1 VGELVPPP
9 PTGDT
14 PKSASPFGL
23 EELLQALPSGIVVV
37 DTSGRVVF
45 ANEASRLLGG
55 LPQRGDLLLAG
66 KGELATLERPFRSA
80 LEDGAE
86 LDEQREFAAPSGIE
100 VRVRLLKVDLGGHV
114 FGLLTV
120 EDNTRVKQT
129 ERALATALGQ
139 AENQALRDPLTG
151 LFNRRHLEAILPAEL
166 GRAQRFETAIS
177 VLAIDADHFKK
188 LNDRFGHAAGDRA
201 LVQLARSMSR
211 ILRQGDTCAR
221 HGGEEFCAV
230 LPRADATQALQAA
243 DRLLRIVRAWRCPTD
258 PDLRLTVSIGVATA
272 RPPFGDD
279 WETQGKALLARADE
293 ALYRAKAHG
302 RDRTEVA

>member
-1 VGELVPPP
+1 MSQIPFGFDELV
-9 PTGDT
+9 
-14 PKSASPFGL
+14 
-23 EELLQALPSGIVVV
+23 QRLPSGIVVI
-37 DTSGRVVF
+37 DPAGRVVF
-45 ANEASRLLGG
+45 ANDASRLLGG
-55 LPQRGDLLLAG
+55 VPERGDLLLAG
-66 KGELATLERPFRSA
+66 KGDLATLERPFRTA
-80 LEDGAE
+80 LAEGGE
-86 LDEQREFAAPSGIE
+86 LDEQREFTAASGLE
-100 VRVRLLKVDLGGHV
+100 VRARLLRVELAGQP

-120 EDNTRVKQT
+120 EDNARVKQT

-166 GRAQRFETAIS
+166 ERAQRFDTAIS
-177 VLAIDADHFKK
+177 VLVIDADHFKK

-221 HGGEEFCAV
+221 LGGEEFCAV
-230 LPRADATQALQAA
+230 LPRADAAQALQAA

-258 PDLRLTVSIGVATA
+258 PELRLTVSIGVATA

-279 WETQGKALLARADE
+279 GVAQGKALLGRADE